1 MDDGGK
7 GVPAEECDGAIYSI
21 VNGVKE
27 IQHVRLI
34 RIKSRKYNLLIME
47 DYLPVLGEIDGDVT
61 IQSEDEVFALEGIYG
76 FYMHQDNQ
84 FRLML
89 KEKREEI

>member
-1 MDDGGK
+1 MAGRQYQPK
-7 GVPAEECDGAIYSI
+7 NVTARVYSI

-47 DYLPVLGEIDGDVT
+47 DYMPVLGEIDGDVT
-61 IQSEDEVFALEGIYG
+61 IQSADEVSTLDGIYG

-89 KEKREEI
+89 QEEREEI

>member
-1 MDDGGK
+1 MAGRQYQPK
-7 GVPAEECDGAIYSI
+7 NVTARVYSI

-47 DYLPVLGEIDGDVT
+47 DYMPVLGEIDGDVT
-61 IQSEDEVFALEGIYG
+61 ISPSMCA
-76 FYMHQDNQ
+76 
-84 FRLML
+84 
-89 KEKREEI
+89 

>member
-1 MDDGGK
+1 MAGRQYQPK
-7 GVPAEECDGAIYSI
+7 NVTARVYSI

-47 DYLPVLGEIDGDVT
+47 DYMPVLGEIDGDVT
-61 IQSEDEVFALEGIYG
+61 IQSEDEIFTLEGIYG

>member
-1 MDDGGK
+1 MAGQK
-7 GVPAEECDGAIYSI
+7 YQPKNVTARVYSI
-21 VNGVKE
+21 VSGVKE
-27 IQHVRLI
+27 MQRVRLI
-34 RIKSRKYNLLIME
+34 RIKSRTYNLLIME
-47 DYLPVLGEIDGDVT
+47 DYMPVLGEIDGDVT
-61 IQSEDEVFALEGIYG
+61 IQTEDETYTLQGIYG